1 MRRAA
6 PTIFPGKP
14 LDWQDLENKVC
25 QIFLEIG
32 PTATRRKSIKTV
44 RGRVDVDVVVRDKTR
59 RPHVLILCECKF
71 WNRGGIPNRR
81 PRIMKVLRT
90 GRWFRI
96 PVRALDSSSRTR
108 AFNRADEA
116 ALKAKFKPGDLAA
129 ISGRIVR
136 AVAGCGPGASHAY
149 GRCALMI
156 SSMQGPSLEVTRR

>member
-44 RGRVDVDVVVRDKTR
+44 RGRVDVDVVVRDR
-59 RPHVLILCECKF
+59 RAGHTF
-71 WNRGGIPNRR
+71 SFSASASSGI
-81 PRIMKVLRT
+81 
-90 GRWFRI
+90 GRYPKPSSTHSGQWFRI
-96 PVRALDSSSRTR
+96 PVRALDSSSPTR

-116 ALKAKFKPGDLAA
+116 ALKAKFKPGELAA
-129 ISGRIVR
+129 ISGRVVR
-136 AVAGCGPGASHAY
+136 GGGCGPAASHAY
-149 GRCALMI
+149 GRCALMS
-156 SSMQGPSLEVTRR
+156 SSMPGPSLEVTRR

>member
-32 PTATRRKSIKTV
+32 PTASRRKSIKTV

-71 WNRGGIPNRR
+71 WNREGIPNRR

-108 AFNRADEA
+108 GFNRADEA
-116 ALKAKFKPGDLAA
+116 ALKANVKLVTWQQF
-129 ISGRIVR
+129 SGR
-136 AVAGCGPGASHAY
+136 AVAGCGLDASHAY
-149 GRCALMI
+149 GRCALRA
-156 SSMQGPSLEVTRR
+156 RRYRDRAWKSPDADG